1 MTLVKHEIPLLEY
14 DDDKDAV
21 VSPRHENL
29 PIALPERAAY
39 VFSEQAVERYAEK
52 TGAKIVAH
60 FESATKLFP
69 VYVVEYKGT
78 DICLA
83 PAPVGAAAAAQSN
96 APRIGRI
103 VVFFMGGTIP

>member
-78 DICLA
+78 DLLA
-83 PAPVGAAAAAQSN
+83 RAFCHEIDHLDGKLYVDIAED
-96 APRIGRI
+96 IEEY
-103 VVFFMGGTIP
+103 